1 MTQAGDLLGLLC
13 AACVGWGTWRWYRR
27 FPERP
32 NPVVVIALWSV
43 VGPALWMLFLALVG
57 VGWPVSLLVVPSVV
71 ALILGVTAQGPHVP
85 HIRTRFAW
93 VLPAAVLAGGH
104 AVLLALRAPSGWDF
118 RYLWALKA
126 KVFALAA
133 THDTGWLSWSPNVT
147 QHPAYPPLWSDLL
160 AMGIRLGGSVEGV
173 AAAWD
178 AFLVIALAAACWDN
192 LRDAPPAL
200 RLTGS
205 AVGACAPLLLS
216 SAYSGYADLVVAFL
230 AAVALG
236 SLVRL
241 NRLGGH
247 DPAAL
252 LSLSGAVAGLCLV
265 KNEGMVLAIGVTLA
279 ALWFGNRR
287 AKIVAVAA
295 FALAVVPWQLFV
307 TLTRIPRE
315 PRSFDLHAWVGAGHQ
330 MLVWLRVHS
339 LSPIALLL
347 LAWLLAGTALAKRAS
362 FPAAVALTVWWCGV
376 TAAYLSSLDPTL
388 WHMSTSFD
396 RVIAAP
402 LPAALSVA
410 LGACARAERSL
421 PSTEQ
426 A

>member
-1 MTQAGDLLGLLC
+1 
-13 AACVGWGTWRWYRR
+13 
-27 FPERP
+27 
-32 NPVVVIALWSV
+32 VIALWSV
-43 VGPALWMLFLALVG
+43 VGPALWMLLLALVG
-57 VGWPVSLLVVPSVV
+57 VGWPVWLLVVPSVV
-71 ALILGVTAQGPHVP
+71 ALILGVTARGPHVP
-85 HIRTRFAW
+85 HIRTPFAW
-93 VLPAAVLAGGH
+93 FLPAAVLAGGH
-104 AVLLALRAPSGWDF
+104 AVLLALRPPSGWDF
-118 RYLWALKA
+118 RYLWGLKA

-133 THDTGWLSWSPNVT
+133 THDLGWLSWSPNVT

-205 AVGACAPLLLS
+205 AVGASAPLLLS
-216 SAYSGYADLVVAFL
+216 RAYSGYADLVVAFL

-241 NRLGGH
+241 NRLRGH

-252 LSLSGAVAGLCLV
+252 LSLSGAVAGLCLA
-265 KNEGMVLAIGVTLA
+265 KNEGVVLAIGVTLA
-279 ALWFGNRR
+279 ALWFGTGRVR
-287 AKIVAVAA
+287 IVVAAA
-295 FALAVVPWQLFV
+295 FAVPVVSWQLFV
-307 TLTRIPRE
+307 TLNGIPHE
-315 PRSFDLHAWVGAGHQ
+315 PRSFDLHAWEGAGHQ

-347 LAWLLAGTALAKRAS
+347 LAWLLAGTALARRAS
-362 FPAAVALTVWWCGV
+362 LPSAVALTVWWCGV
-376 TAAYLSSLDPTL
+376 IAAYLSSLDPTL

-402 LPAALSVA
+402 LAAALSVA